1 MQYLRA
7 DYQTMSR
14 RVAEERTKASDFA
27 IAKFAKELVG
37 TTHVLATALK
47 HTPKPIEKGSA
58 LGNLHDGV
66 DLTRKSL
73 LKTLSHYGIEP
84 MEGLVGTQFDPNSH
98 EAIFQVPPQVAP
110 KKADG
115 SEPAGGEIIEVQTQG
130 WTIKD
135 RVLVPAQV
143 GVVQM
148 E

>member
-14 RVAEERTKASDFA
+14 RVAEERTKAGDFA

-37 TTHVLATALK
+37 TTSVLAKALK
-47 HTPKPIEKGSA
+47 HTPQPIEKGSA
-58 LGNLHDGV
+58 LANLFDGV
-66 DLTRKSL
+66 ELTRKSL
-73 LKTLSHYGIEP
+73 LKTLAHHGVTP
-84 MEGLVGTQFDPNSH
+84 MDELVGTQFDPNSH

-110 KKADG
+110 KRPDG
-115 SEPAGGEIIEVQTQG
+115 SDRAGGEIIEVQTQG
-130 WTIKD
+130 WLIKE

-143 GVVQM
+143 GVVQI